1 MSGWIETMLVV
12 KGKIPLLH
20 LHAWRLQRGI
30 FQSGNS
36 ISIEKATSLLTQ
48 NLIDNSI
55 EKSYRLRVEIQK
67 SGDKWTSSSKV
78 TDWNL
83 GFFLAR
89 PEGYKLTLSKTFY
102 KNYQD
107 LWNQK
112 STERFIYDTA
122 FSAAQ
127 QNGFDDVIVLNQN
140 GTIADSSIFNV
151 WMLKDQTLY
160 TPSDKDAPVRGVF
173 KEFLLRNSPFTIIE
187 KNISVEEIQNADA
200 VLLSNALRGMQW
212 VQQIDDK
219 AFKKAE
225 MVENINDWANSFLK
239 ISD

>member
-20 LHAWRLQRGI
+20 LHVWRLQRGI

-36 ISIEKATSLLTQ
+36 ISIEKATLLLTQ
-48 NLIDNSI
+48 NLIDISI

-83 GFFLAR
+83 GFFSAR
-89 PEGYKLTLSKTFY
+89 PEGYKLSLSKDFS

-112 STERFIYDTA
+112 STERYIYDTA
-122 FSAAQ
+122 FFAAQ
-127 QNGFDDVIVLNQN
+127 KNGFDDVIVLNQN
-140 GTIADSSIFNV
+140 GTITDSSIFNI

-187 KNISVEEIQNADA
+187 KDISVEEIQNADA

-212 VQQIDDK
+212 VQHIDDK

-225 MVENINDWANSFLK
+225 MVENINDWANDWLNTTH
-239 ISD
+239 